1 MTSSSLSSY
10 ETACY
15 TELCNDYLDKI
26 PVIGEKKFPLLKEA
40 LMIIKNHGKLLDKHI
55 KCFGDTLEE
64 VQDLLK
70 SPELF
75 VKKEKLK
82 AYKKIVLSSLDR
94 KIAEIA
100 SMNKV
105 QKRAYCQEQKKLKEV
120 KRQKCATPIQKEVQ
134 TFSEEESYNIEHWM
148 ENNDVLRE
156 QLARDFSIMHADL
169 YGVPYE
175 TLCII
180 PLYLNDIRELISI
193 EPNAFKMLLETPA
206 SKIASLFDNHLTVLF
221 FLKKR
226 LSLSTLLRFS
236 AEKLPVLFANPHN
249 FLFLRNKKFFP
260 LETLLNCPLKEFKKL
275 LRDPEAAL

>member
-10 ETACY
+10 EIACY

-26 PVIGEKKFPLLKEA
+26 PVAEKKEFSLLKEA
-40 LMIIKNHGKLLDKHI
+40 LMIIKNHGKLLNKHI
-55 KCFGDTLEE
+55 KAFGDTLEE

-75 VKKEKLK
+75 VQKEKLK

-94 KIAEIA
+94 KIAEIS
-100 SMNKV
+100 SMNQV

-120 KRQKCATPIQKEVQ
+120 KRQKCATPVKKEAQ
-134 TFSEEESYNIEHWM
+134 TFSEAESFNIAHWM
-148 ENNDVLRE
+148 ANNEVLRE

-180 PLYLNDIRELISI
+180 PLYLNEIKELISI
-193 EPNAFKMLLETPA
+193 EPHAFKMLLETPT

-221 FLKKR
+221 FLKKG

-236 AEKLPVLFANPHN
+236 AKQLPLLFANPHN
-249 FLFLRNKKFFP
+249 FLFLRNKKLLP
-260 LETLLNCPLKEFKKL
+260 LETLLYCSFKDLKNL
-275 LRDPEAAL
+275 LRP